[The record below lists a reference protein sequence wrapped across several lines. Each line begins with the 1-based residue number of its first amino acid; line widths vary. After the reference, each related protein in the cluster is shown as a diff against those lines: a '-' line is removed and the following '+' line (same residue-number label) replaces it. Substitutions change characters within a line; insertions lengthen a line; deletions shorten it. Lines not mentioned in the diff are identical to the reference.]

1 MDQELDISYF
11 ANTLAS
17 LTGIPVRLY
26 IGNDKP
32 LLFSNVVLVKDPIV
46 LYEKE
51 ILNKKENVAY
61 FLAKDF
67 SYYGI
72 LNHKRTK
79 LVIGPTRLL
88 PFDENSIHELIF
100 ALNVSK
106 EDIPSFENAMKSIIS
121 MPLESLILTLLSFN
135 YALNGEKLSLKDV
148 VINEPTQENLKK
160 SLATNYAE
168 THEFDSPVNGSVHN
182 TYDIENSILKIIR
195 EGDTL
200 SLQEFTKHAPA
211 MRAGVVAPNSLR
223 QDKNIFIVSTTL
235 ASRAA
240 IKGGLSVNEAL
251 SLSDLYIQRC
261 ELLHDSSSILE
272 LQFRMVTDYCEMV
285 NHIRGKEPLSSLGL
299 KVSEYVYSHIHEPIR
314 LDELAKSLFMSK
326 SNLCLRFKKETGMTI
341 EQFVS
346 LRKIATAKELLS
358 NTNKSLLSIA
368 MYLGY
373 SSQAHFSKAFLA
385 LVKIT
390 PSKYRKEHYVN

>member
-26 IGNDKP
+26 IDSDKP
-32 LLFSNVVLVKDPIV
+32 LLFSNVTLVKDPIV

-51 ILNKKENVAY
+51 ILSKQDNVAY

-88 PFDENSIHELIF
+88 PFDENSIHEMIF

-106 EDIPSFENAMKSIIS
+106 EDIPSFENAMKSIIT

-148 VINEPTQENLKK
+148 IINEPAQESLKK

-182 TYDIENSILKIIR
+182 TYDIENSMLKIIK
-195 EGDTL
+195 EGDSL
-200 SLQEFTKHAPA
+200 SLQEFIKHAPA

-261 ELLHDSSSILE
+261 ELLQDSSSILE

-285 NHIRGKEPLSSLGL
+285 NKIRGKEPLSSLGL

-314 LDELAKSLFMSK
+314 LDELAKSLYMSK

-346 LRKIATAKELLS
+346 SRKIATAKELLS

-373 SSQAHFSKAFLA
+373 SSQAHFSKAFLS
-385 LVKIT
+385 LVKLT

>member
-1 MDQELDISYF
+1 
-11 ANTLAS
+11 
-17 LTGIPVRLY
+17 
-26 IGNDKP
+26 
-32 LLFSNVVLVKDPIV
+32 
-46 LYEKE
+46 
-51 ILNKKENVAY
+51 
-61 FLAKDF
+61 
-67 SYYGI
+67 
-72 LNHKRTK
+72 
-79 LVIGPTRLL
+79 
-88 PFDENSIHELIF
+88 
-100 ALNVSK
+100 
-106 EDIPSFENAMKSIIS
+106 
-121 MPLESLILTLLSFN
+121 
-135 YALNGEKLSLKDV
+135 
-148 VINEPTQENLKK
+148 
-160 SLATNYAE
+160 
-168 THEFDSPVNGSVHN
+168 
-182 TYDIENSILKIIR
+182 
-195 EGDTL
+195 
-200 SLQEFTKHAPA
+200 

-285 NHIRGKEPLSSLGL
+285 NKIRGKEPLSSLGL

-314 LDELAKSLFMSK
+314 LDELAKSLYMSK

-346 LRKIATAKELLS
+346 NRKIATAKELLS
-358 NTNKSLLSIA
+358 NTSKSLLSIS

-373 SSQAHFSKAFLA
+373 SSQAHFSKAFLS
-385 LVKIT
+385 LVKMT